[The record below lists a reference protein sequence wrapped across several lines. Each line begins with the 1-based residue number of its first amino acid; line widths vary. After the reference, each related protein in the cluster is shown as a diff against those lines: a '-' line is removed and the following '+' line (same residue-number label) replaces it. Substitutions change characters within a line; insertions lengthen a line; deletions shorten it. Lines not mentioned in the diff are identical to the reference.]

1 MLGTPCMLGTPVAR
15 ELTPPPILNLPTTR
29 TTVDTLSTTC
39 CCWQG
44 RRQGRALPASSQ
56 TFPLQSAKTKTR
68 RRSCWSKQAG
78 ASKLERR
85 CGQPVGGTL
94 HIAHCTLHIAH
105 FTARSGCF
113 CCFCFLQPFRGR
125 ISCGWLTGGVA
136 HDPSQI
142 YLGFGADLTPHTL
155 SPY

>member
-68 RRSCWSKQAG
+68 RRSCWSKQAR
-78 ASKLERR
+78 A
-85 CGQPVGGTL
+85 PVWPARWR
-94 HIAHCTLHIAH
+94 HIAHCTLHIL
-105 FTARSGCF
+105 RVDLVGF

-142 YLGFGADLTPHTL
+142 YLGFGPDLTPHTL